1 MTQKKPVKR
10 SKARDKKFI
19 DALLSGVGPTKA
31 ALIAGYSVPAVYK
44 WRKLDDEFAQ
54 AWADA
59 DEIGTEVALGVIEA
73 EIDRRAIHGV
83 VDKVMLVGKKRVEI
97 KKYSDSLLMF
107 RAKKLDPSYRDS
119 VNLNHTGEVQGVM
132 VVPGCTN
139 IDEWE
144 KASQGQHEES
154 LSE

>member
-1 MTQKKPVKR
+1 MTQKRPVKR

-31 ALIAGYSVPAVYK
+31 APIAGYSVPAVYK

-59 DEIGTEVALGVIEA
+59 NEIGIEVQLGELEA
-73 EIDRRAIHGV
+73 ECDRRATKGVLHNVLMIKKERIEIH
-83 VDKVMLVGKKRVEI
+83 
-97 KKYSDSLLMF
+97 KYSDSLLMF
-107 RAKKLDPSYRDS
+107 RMKKLDPSYRDS
-119 VNLNHTGEVQGVM
+119 VNLNHSGQVQGVM

-144 KASQGQHEES
+144 KASQDQHEES

>member
-1 MTQKKPVKR
+1 MSKRPVKR

-31 ALIAGYSVPAVYK
+31 APAAGYSVPAVYK
-44 WRKLDDEFAQ
+44 WRKLDDEFAS

-59 DEIGTEVALGVIEA
+59 DEIGTEVQIANLQA
-73 EIDRRAIHGV
+73 EIDRRAMEGV
-83 VDKVMLVGKKRVEI
+83 EEPVFYLGQKVGHIRKF
-97 KKYSDSLLMF
+97 SDSLLMF
-107 RAKKLDPSYRDS
+107 RMKKLDPSYRDS
-119 VNLNHTGEVQGVM
+119 VNLNHSGQVQGVM

-144 KASQGQHEES
+144 KASQDQHEES